1 MLARTVLFLVLV
13 LMSNSKKNKFV
24 KILLPIVVLIWGYVG
39 YVTYDAFSSDSSE
52 IQQTSIASSYTKPII
67 EKKES
72 FELIPMD
79 SDPFLGTLYKKP
91 NLKRTASRNK
101 SSNKELK
108 WPNIQFQ
115 GIVSGRASAVYMI
128 SINGQQ
134 HLLSKGEEIQN
145 VKLVKGSSESVSLQF
160 EGQTKQFPIM

>member
-1 MLARTVLFLVLV
+1 
-13 LMSNSKKNKFV
+13 MSNSMKNKFV

-39 YVTYDAFSSDSSE
+39 YVIYDAFSSDDSE
-52 IQQTSIASSYTKPII
+52 IQETPIASSYIKPTI

-91 NLKRTASRNK
+91 KMNRTAARNK
-101 SSNKELK
+101 SPNKELK

-115 GIVSGRASAVYMI
+115 GIVSGGASAVYMI

-134 HLLSKGEEIQN
+134 HLLSKGEEIQK
-145 VKLVKGSSESVSLQF
+145 VKLIKGSSESVSLQF